1 MDVVFFFFFLGQS
14 RILKVKRGIINF
26 HLKDCFIVTICLAD
40 FTQIERLSLLLIF
53 LLNIFKLEDFESF
66 P

>member
-1 MDVVFFFFFLGQS
+1 MNIDGCRFFFFFLGQS

-40 FTQIERLSLLLIF
+40 FTQIERLSF
-53 LLNIFKLEDFESF
+53 FNISS
-66 P
+66 